1 MTAETIVQ
9 EKPLNPRKLLWR
21 GVSLLIAFTL
31 IGLMLSLIDWSAFW
45 DVLSRLSPTSL
56 ITVFLI
62 YMLLNFFRSLRY
74 IALLDR
80 DNVPLHIVYPIALYH
95 NFLVRLL
102 PFKLG
107 EFAYI
112 VLMRNRLNIP
122 VKEGVSSLLG
132 SRLLE
137 LLIVI
142 LVFAVSLLFSGGI
155 MANQQVL
162 AVILGI
168 GSIVGGI
175 VSFYYAGL
183 IIRAATTVMRR
194 LIKLNPVNSF
204 ANKLDSLAAEF
215 DRIRHPKI
223 FARALIWSCFTYACS
238 FSVNAILLW
247 AVGLDVDPVTWIVLV
262 SLGMFA
268 TGVPFNISGFGA
280 VELSW
285 TFGLTTFAGYAAGEA
300 TSIGLMLNG
309 YQLICAALSGLIG
322 YVVYQWQQ
330 NRKG

>member
-1 MTAETIVQ
+1 MTAETITQ
-9 EKPLNPRKLLWR
+9 EKSLNPRKLFWR
-21 GVSLLIAFTL
+21 GLSLLIAFAL

-45 DVLSRLSPTSL
+45 EVLSRLSPASL
-56 ITVFLI
+56 IAVFLV

-80 DNVPLHIVYPIALYH
+80 DNIPLHIVYPIALYH

-112 VLMRNRLNIP
+112 VLMRNRLNIQ

-155 MANQQVL
+155 MANQQTLAFIL
-162 AVILGI
+162 AV
-168 GSIVGGI
+168 GSVVGGI

-183 IIRAATTVMRR
+183 IIRAVTAVVRR
-194 LIKLNPVNSF
+194 FIKNKPVSSF
-204 ANKLDSLAAEF
+204 ADKLDSLAAEF

-223 FARALIWSCFTYACS
+223 FAKALLWSCFTYACS

-285 TFGLTTFAGYAAGEA
+285 TFGLTTFAAYSTGEA

>member
-1 MTAETIVQ
+1 MAAEGVVQ
-9 EKPLNPRKLLWR
+9 EKSINPRKLLWR
-21 GVSLLIAFTL
+21 GLSLLIGLGLVA
-31 IGLMLSLIDWSAFW
+31 LMLSLIDWTAFW
-45 DVLSRLSPTSL
+45 DVLSRLSSASL
-56 ITVFLI
+56 IAVFLV

-74 IALLDR
+74 TALLDR
-80 DNVPLHIVYPIALYH
+80 DNTPLQIVYPIALYH

-112 VLMRNRLNIP
+112 VLMRNRLNVP

-142 LVFAVSLLFSGGI
+142 LVFAVSLLLSGAI
-155 MANQQVL
+155 MANQQTL
-162 AVILGI
+162 AVVLGL

-175 VSFYYAGL
+175 ISFYYAGTIL
-183 IIRAATTVMRR
+183 RIVTTIVRSWFT
-194 LIKLNPVNSF
+194 LKPLQSL
-204 ANKLDSLAAEF
+204 ADKLDSLAAEF
-215 DRIRHPKI
+215 DRIRHPRV
-223 FARALIWSCFTYACS
+223 FAKALLWSCFTYACS
-238 FSVNAILLW
+238 FTVNAILLW
-247 AVGLDVDPVTWIVLV
+247 AIGLKVDPVTWIVLV

-285 TFGLTTFAGYAAGEA
+285 TFGLTTFAAYSSGEA
-300 TSIGLMLNG
+300 ASIGLMLNG
-309 YQLICAALSGLIG
+309 TQLICAALSGLMG
-322 YVVYQWQQ
+322 YLVYQWQL

>member
-1 MTAETIVQ
+1 MAAETIVQ
-9 EKPLNPRKLLWR
+9 EKSLNPRKLLWR
-21 GVSLLIAFTL
+21 GISLLIAFGL

-56 ITVFLI
+56 IAVFLV

-74 IALLDR
+74 TALLDR
-80 DNVPLHIVYPIALYH
+80 DDTPLCIVYPIALYH

-142 LVFAVSLLFSGGI
+142 LVFAVSLLLSGGM
-155 MANQQVL
+155 MANQQTL
-162 AVILGI
+162 AVVLGV
-168 GSIVGGI
+168 GSIIGGV
-175 VSFYYAGL
+175 VSFYYMGL
-183 IIRAATTVMRR
+183 IIRAVTAMMHR
-194 LIKLNPVNSF
+194 LINLKPVQSL
-204 ANKLDSLAAEF
+204 ADKLDSLAAEF
-215 DRIRHPKI
+215 DRIRHPRI
-223 FARALIWSCFTYACS
+223 FTTALVWSFFTYACS

-247 AVGLDVDPVTWIVLV
+247 AVGLDVSPTTWIVLV

-285 TFGLTTFAGYAAGEA
+285 TFGLTTYAGYSTGEA
-300 TSIGLMLNG
+300 ASIGLMLNG

-322 YVVYQWQQ
+322 YAVYLLQ